1 MLYGEFQE
9 VTREDSLNIST
20 TSKTVANVTIGNPRK
35 TILIRNTSEDTTSVI
50 SISFG
55 QKQAENGKGIIL
67 KQNESFSDSTSE
79 GYTAYQGQINAIC
92 SDANG
97 KIAVFER

>member
-9 VTREDSLNIST
+9 VTREEQLTIGT
-20 TSKTVANVTIGNPRK
+20 TSQVIATPRIATKRK
-35 TILIRNTSEDTTSVI
+35 TILIRNTSSTDKTI

-55 QKQAENGKGIIL
+55 SKKAENGKGIIL

-79 GYTAYQGQINAIC
+79 GYEAYNGQINAIC
-92 SDANG
+92 DTSDG
-97 KIAVFER
+97 QIAIFER